1 MGDAVQTVT
10 RVAVVTGAS
19 RGIGKAIAL
28 RLARDGRH
36 VVLVARSAPP
46 LNDLKAQIEAAGGR
60 ASVKACDM
68 GDAGEG
74 GAVAKMIEQVAE
86 EHGRLDILVNNAGIT
101 RDNLVLRMSDAEWD
115 EVVRVNLTAA
125 FAAIRAGARSMMR
138 GKFGR
143 IVNIA
148 STSGVIGNAG
158 QANYAASKAG
168 LLGLTRSLAKEFGGR
183 GVTVNT
189 IAPGFIET
197 DMTADLPEPIRK
209 GALASIPLGRFGSA
223 EDIAGAVGFLCS
235 DSAAYITGQVLVVD
249 GGMTL

>member
-1 MGDAVQTVT
+1 MLCVST
-10 RVAVVTGAS
+10 R
-19 RGIGKAIAL
+19 
-28 RLARDGRH
+28 
-36 VVLVARSAPP
+36 
-46 LNDLKAQIEAAGGR
+46 AGGCDATLAAVAAVGGR
-60 ASVKACDM
+60 GSAFVVDVADEASVQAF
-68 GDAGEG
+68 AEQVLAG
-74 GAVAKMIEQVAE
+74 GAPNIV
-86 EHGRLDILVNNAGIT
+86 VNNAGIT
-101 RDNLVLRMSDAEWD
+101 RDGSFLRMSADD
-115 EVVRVNLTAA
+115 FDSVVATNLRGTFLVCRAFVRAMLKAA
-125 FAAIRAGARSMMR
+125 SP
-138 GKFGR
+138 R
-143 IVNIA
+143 IVNIG
-148 STSGVIGNAG
+148 SVVGLTGNAG